1 MNKDYHISLNRAN
14 KRYKRRVKSRL
25 KQKNRRIREQHQAQL
40 YNRLSHTAE
49 KELNGDFSLE
59 NVIQQWMPENIINLI
74 SNENSQF
81 RTANLYK
88 AAQNADGNFLVP
100 PIFSIVENPGAS
112 YKFIREVFGALLF
125 QTHREIVMDYSLCQR
140 VDLGAQVLLDIIQL
154 DIISFFKKCRR
165 HKKTSPKVIGIGG
178 RNVKKEDISKMLFSV
193 GSPAIHNDDQ
203 RDFPDI
209 IPYKLCVYERPPD
222 LDSTEASR
230 QKDIDTTTLVDYVLD
245 CLSRMGKHLT
255 PERLDDLC
263 TVISE
268 ILINAEE
275 HSSNQKRFSI
285 GYFQETNGTDEHY
298 GVFRLAILN
307 FGDNIYSKFKDPD
320 CPNKDIIKNMK
331 QLSKDYTSKGFFKWK
346 KFEEETL
353 WTLYSLQE
361 GVTTVSKKLY
371 KKRGNGSIR
380 FIESFFNLKGSQ
392 TVDEISKMAILSGNT
407 SIIFDGKYGIVDK
420 YNDKDEKFQVMTFNE
435 SGNIADLPDKEFVKF
450 VKEDF
455 PGTMI
460 SARILFN
467 EDDFKYEIES

>member
-1 MNKDYHISLNRAN
+1 MNQESQILTNRA
-14 KRYKRRVKSRL
+14 KKKHQRCLKSRI
-25 KQKNRRIREQHQAQL
+25 KQKKRRIREQKRAQHN
-40 YNRLSHTAE
+40 NRISRKAE
-49 KELNGDFSLE
+49 IELEGDFSLE
-59 NVIQQWMPENIINLI
+59 NVIQHWMPQNIINII

-81 RTANLYK
+81 SADNLLNS
-88 AAQNADGNFLVP
+88 AQNADGNFLVP
-100 PIFSIVENPGAS
+100 PIFSIVDNPEPS

-125 QTHREIVMDYSLCQR
+125 QTHDKILMDYSQCLS

-154 DIISFFKKCRR
+154 DIISFYRKCRR
-165 HKKTSPKVIGIGG
+165 HKKTRPNVTNIGG
-178 RNVKKEDISKMLFSV
+178 RNVNNEDVSKMLFSV
-193 GSPAIHNDDQ
+193 GSPAIHNNDK

-209 IPYKLCVYERPPD
+209 IPYNLCVYERPPC
-222 LDSTEASR
+222 LDSTEASM

-245 CLSRMGKHLT
+245 CLSRMEKFLT
-255 PERLDDLC
+255 PEKLDDLC

-285 GYFQETNGTDEHY
+285 GYFQETNGEMEHY
-298 GVFRLAILN
+298 GVFRLTILN

-320 CPNKDIIKNMK
+320 CPNKDIVMK
-331 QLSKDYTSKGFFKWK
+331 MQQLSKDYTTRGFFKRK

-361 GVTTVSKKLY
+361 GVTTVSKKIY

-380 FIESFFNLKGSQ
+380 FIESFFNIKGSQ
-392 TVDEISKMAILSGNT
+392 SVDDISKMAILSGNT
-407 SIIFDGKYGIVDK
+407 SIIFDGKYGIIDK
-420 YNDKDEKFQVMTFNE
+420 LNDNGERFQVMTFND
-435 SGNIADLPDKEFVKF
+435 SGNIAELPDKNYVKF

-455 PGTMI
+455 PGTLI

-467 EDDFKYEIES
+467 EDDFEYEIES